1 MYTTINNDSMIMDR
15 AAYHVC
21 VCVWDINHATEM
33 INDVH
38 TYTIYIQFTM
48 SIQYERMEM
57 HSAK

>member
-1 MYTTINNDSMIMDR
+1 MIMDR

-48 SIQYERMEM
+48 SVQYERMEM